1 MAGNPASSPSSGDP
15 APAQALPPEPA
26 SDSPP
31 DPESKRNAGQL
42 RQVGWVALAIVLY
55 YVGSFLFQNFTATG
69 NFDQGLALQKER
81 KCREAMV
88 KLDRA
93 IWFDPQM
100 VQAYH
105 VRAICHW
112 RRDNIDQALADFSA
126 TVRLK
131 PDYAP
136 GYNGRGYVHRYKGN
150 LDAAL
155 ADWDTAI
162 RLDPAHRDS
171 RLRRAE
177 VLRERDEVAG
187 ALAEYDALI
196 AWSMKEREAQAPD
209 SPAVPYDVLSN
220 RNDKEQKARMGR
232 AALLRDKGEHG
243 AALAEYDTVLHLRSY
258 ETSTG
263 SNVASTA
270 FFARAATLREQGA
283 IEAALA
289 EAEKGIP
296 LWPDVA
302 SGYRERALIA
312 LFHTDKPAAAAADLA
327 KAVEHAFSYRRTM
340 GLFDAGAEALGITVT
355 DRVARI
361 APDTPFVP
369 AAYDL
374 VLQLHVARARAGEE
388 DKEELRRNAQEI
400 SETIYGLG
408 GPFGM
413 QVDMSFPAW
422 PGPILKLFLGTA
434 TPEEVRAAAQAPGR
448 DARHSPC
455 AADFYLAQYHLQ
467 KGAADEARRLLQS
480 AADGCPVWAPERSLA
495 RAELKRPGR

>member
-1 MAGNPASSPSSGDP
+1 LLACVLFFAG
-15 APAQALPPEPA
+15 
-26 SDSPP
+26 
-31 DPESKRNAGQL
+31 
-42 RQVGWVALAIVLY
+42 
-55 YVGSFLFQNFTATG
+55 LFYSQNFTASG

-81 KCREAMV
+81 KCRQAIV

-93 IWFDPQM
+93 LSFDPDM
-100 VQAYH
+100 VVAYQ

-112 RRDNIDQALADFSA
+112 RLNQIDQALADFSA

-136 GYNGRGYVHRYKGN
+136 GYNGRGYVHRYKGD

-162 RLDPAHRDS
+162 RLDPAHRGS
-171 RLRRAE
+171 RLQRAG
-177 VLRERDEVAG
+177 VLRERGDVAG
-187 ALAEYDALI
+187 ALAEYDSLI
-196 AWSMKEREAQAPD
+196 ARSVQERPAP
-209 SPAVPYDVLSN
+209 SAPLDVAGAHYA
-220 RNDKEQKARMGR
+220 REQEARMGR
-232 AALLRDKGEHG
+232 AALLRDKGEHD
-243 AALAEYDTVLHLRSY
+243 AALSEYDTVVRLLTQLWGDGDYRP
-258 ETSTG
+258 
-263 SNVASTA
+263 STA

-296 LWPDVA
+296 LWPHVA

-327 KAVEHAFSYRRTM
+327 KAVEQAFRHRRTM
-340 GLFDAGAEALGITVT
+340 MLLDAGAEAVGVTITDPVT
-355 DRVARI
+355 EL
-361 APDTPFVP
+361 APATPFVP
-369 AAYDL
+369 GAYDL
-374 VLQLHVARARAGEE
+374 VLQLHVARARADEE
-388 DKEELRRNAQEI
+388 DKAELLRNAQEI
-400 SETIYGLG
+400 SETVYGLG

-448 DARHSPC
+448 DARHRPC

-467 KGAADEARRLLQS
+467 KGAADEARRLLHS
-480 AADGCPVWAPERSLA
+480 AADGCPVWAPERGFA
-495 RAELKRPGR
+495 RAELKRLGR